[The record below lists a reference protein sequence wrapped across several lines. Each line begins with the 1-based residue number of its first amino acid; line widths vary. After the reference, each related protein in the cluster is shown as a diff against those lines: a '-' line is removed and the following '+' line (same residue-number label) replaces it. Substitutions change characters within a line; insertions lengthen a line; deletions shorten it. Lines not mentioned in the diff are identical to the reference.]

1 MSAAGNSSRSRAAR
15 ARGWCWPSRSAGFAK
30 GAQAATNANGEAVFN
45 AYIRIAPSGAV
56 ILYNKAP
63 EIGQGIKTSFPMIL
77 AEHLDAD
84 WADVR
89 VEQAPINP
97 AVYGRQSA
105 GGSRSTP
112 TGWEPHRRA
121 GAVARAMLVSAAAKE
136 WGVPESELKT
146 EKSTVI
152 HAASGRRLKYGALAE
167 KAAALPVPDE
177 KTIPLKARQGLHA
190 DRHAGDGRRCA
201 QDRHRPAALRHRP
214 GAARHGLRDLH
225 QMPGRGRQGRTR
237 QSRRDQENAGREGR
251 LRGGRQWPAR
261 PN

>member
-1 MSAAGNSSRSRAAR
+1 MLACAEPALLAEGEPMNSVTAFQQSVDPYFHDIIREMEALPPKVSESDVGRRQFLKIAGGAGAGLVLAFSLGGPFAR
-15 ARGWCWPSRSAGFAK
+15 
-30 GAQAATNANGEAVFN
+30 GAQAATSGETVLN
-45 AYIRIAPSGAV
+45 AYIRVAPSGAI

-84 WADVR
+84 WADVQI
-89 VEQAPINP
+89 EQAPINP

-136 WGVPESELKT
+136 WGVPESELTT

-152 HAASGRRLKYGALAE
+152 HTKTNRRIKYGALAV
-167 KAAALPVPDE
+167 KAAELPVPDE
-177 KTIPLKARQGLHA
+177 KTIPLKARK
-190 DRHAGDGRRCA
+190 DY
-201 QDRHRPAALRHRP
+201 
-214 GAARHGLRDLH
+214 
-225 QMPGRGRQGRTR
+225 
-237 QSRRDQENAGREGR
+237 R
-251 LRGGRQWPAR
+251 LL
-261 PN
+261 